1 MYENRALK
9 ALLGNSL
16 NMPEEDMDDLR
27 VESQTGY
34 PYEEA
39 ALKSYYFLT
48 ILDSIRTDEFRE
60 SFNATIPLLR
70 KEYGFKDLQE
80 LCFEIIKYVKERYDF
95 TFPQIVQIENAG
107 DTQDV
112 ISFIQFLEYDNEE
125 FIINVWKYLKPETNS
140 LRFENYCEQNG
151 NKIISEIEEQ
161 SDTRSYP
168 KLISDFL
175 RTYNKDDM
183 IEWFCDQS
191 KRLNTAI
198 LLELREGESDVW
210 KNWNHN

>member
-16 NMPEEDMDDLR
+16 NLPEEDMDDLR

-48 ILDSIRTDEFRE
+48 ILDSIRTGEFEE

-70 KEYGFKDLQE
+70 KEYTFKDLQE
-80 LCFEIIKYVKERYDF
+80 LSFEIIRYVKERYDF
-95 TFPQIVQIENAG
+95 IFPQTVKIEDAE
-107 DTQDV
+107 DTSDV
-112 ISFIQFLEYDNEE
+112 ISFIKFLEYDNEE
-125 FIINVWKYLKPETNS
+125 FIINVWKYLKPETNTFQ
-140 LRFENYCEQNG
+140 FENYCEQNAD
-151 NKIISEIEEQ
+151 KIISEIEEQ

-168 KLISDFL
+168 KLIADFL

-183 IEWFCDQS
+183 IEWFCEQS
-191 KRLNTAI
+191 KRLNTTI
-198 LLELREGESDVW
+198 LLALREGESNV
-210 KNWNHN
+210 

>member
-48 ILDSIRTDEFRE
+48 ILDSIRTGEFQE

-70 KEYGFKDLQE
+70 KEYEFEDLQE
-80 LCFEIIKYVKERYDF
+80 LCREILRYIKERYDF
-95 TFPQIVQIENAG
+95 IFP
-107 DTQDV
+107 
-112 ISFIQFLEYDNEE
+112 L
-125 FIINVWKYLKPETNS
+125 ETNVQPMFDLLGTAEKDKS
-140 LRFENYCEQNG
+140 LKIYDTPHYMPRNDLIKETLNWLDKYFG
-151 NKIISEIEEQ
+151 PANK
-161 SDTRSYP
+161 
-168 KLISDFL
+168 
-175 RTYNKDDM
+175 
-183 IEWFCDQS
+183 
-191 KRLNTAI
+191 
-198 LLELREGESDVW
+198 
-210 KNWNHN
+210 

>member
-1 MYENRALK
+1 MYEDIPLK

-27 VESQTGY
+27 VMSQTGY

-48 ILDSIRTDEFRE
+48 IVESIRTGEFRE
-60 SFNATIPLLR
+60 SYNATIPLLR
-70 KEYGFKDLQE
+70 KEYEFEDLQE
-80 LCFEIIKYVKERYDF
+80 LCHEIIKYVKERYDF
-95 TFPQIVQIENAG
+95 IFPQTVKIEDAG
-107 DTQDV
+107 DTQNVLD
-112 ISFIQFLEYDNEE
+112 FIKFLEYDNEE
-125 FIINVWKYLKPETNS
+125 FITNVWKYLKPETNS
-140 LRFENYCEQNG
+140 VRLRKYCEQNG

-183 IEWFCDQS
+183 IEWFCEQS
-191 KRLNTAI
+191 ERLNTAI
-198 LLELREGESDVW
+198 ILALREGEENV
-210 KNWNHN
+210 

>member
-1 MYENRALK
+1 MYEDRALK

-27 VESQTGY
+27 VMSQTGY

-48 ILDSIRTDEFRE
+48 ILDSIRTGEFQE

-70 KEYGFKDLQE
+70 AEYGFKDLQE
-80 LCFEIIKYVKERYDF
+80 LCNEILRYIKERYDF
-95 TFPQIVQIENAG
+95 IFPEKVKVKDLG
-107 DTQDV
+107 DTSDV
-112 ISFIQFLEYDNEE
+112 ISLIKFLEYDNEE
-125 FIINVWKYLKPETNS
+125 FIVNVWKYLKPETNS
-140 LRFENYCEQNG
+140 FQFQNYCEQNG

-168 KLISDFL
+168 KLIADFL

-183 IEWFCDQS
+183 IEWFCEQS
-191 KRLNTAI
+191 ERLNTAI
-198 LLELREGESDVW
+198 LLGIREGEENV
-210 KNWNHN
+210 

>member
-1 MYENRALK
+1 MFENRALK

-16 NMPEEDMDDLR
+16 DLPEEDMDDLR
-27 VESQTGY
+27 VMSQTGY

-48 ILDSIRTDEFRE
+48 ILDSIRTGEFQE

-80 LCFEIIKYVKERYDF
+80 LCFEIIRYIKERYDF
-95 TFPQIVQIENAG
+95 IFPQTVKIEDAE
-107 DTQDV
+107 DTSDV
-112 ISFIQFLEYDNEE
+112 LYLIKFLEYDNEE
-125 FIINVWKYLKPETNS
+125 FITNVWKYLKPEINS
-140 LRFENYCEQNG
+140 FQVENYCEQNG

-168 KLISDFL
+168 KLIADFL

-183 IEWFCDQS
+183 IEWFCEQS

-198 LLELREGESDVW
+198 LLVLREGEPNV
-210 KNWNHN
+210 

>member
-48 ILDSIRTDEFRE
+48 ILDSIRTGEFQE

-70 KEYGFKDLQE
+70 KEYEFEDLQE
-80 LCFEIIKYVKERYDF
+80 LCREILRYIKERYDF
-95 TFPQIVQIENAG
+95 IFPEKVKIEDVG
-107 DTQDV
+107 DTQEV
-112 ISFIQFLEYDNEE
+112 LQLIKFLEYDNEE
-125 FIINVWKYLKPETNS
+125 FIVNVWKYLKPETNS
-140 LRFENYCEQNG
+140 FQFKNYCEQNG
-151 NKIISEIEEQ
+151 NKIILEIEEQ

-168 KLISDFL
+168 KLIANFL

-183 IEWFCDQS
+183 IEWFCEQS
-191 KRLNTAI
+191 ERLNTAI
-198 LLELREGESDVW
+198 LLGIREGESNV
-210 KNWNHN
+210 

>member
-16 NMPEEDMDDLR
+16 NLPEEDMDDLR

-34 PYEEA
+34 PYEET

-48 ILDSIRTDEFRE
+48 ILDSIRTGEFQE

-70 KEYGFKDLQE
+70 KEYEFRDLKE
-80 LCFEIIKYVKERYDF
+80 LCFEIMRYIKERYDF
-95 TFPQIVQIENAG
+95 ILPEIIEIESTE
-107 DTQDV
+107 DTSDV
-112 ISFIQFLEYDNEE
+112 ISLIKFLEYDNEE
-125 FIINVWKYLKPETNS
+125 FITNVWKYLKPETN
-140 LRFENYCEQNG
+140 LFQFENYCEQNG

-183 IEWFCDQS
+183 IEWFCEQS

-198 LLELREGESDVW
+198 LLVLREGEPNV
-210 KNWNHN
+210 

>member
-1 MYENRALK
+1 MFENRALK

-27 VESQTGY
+27 VMSQTGY

-39 ALKSYYFLT
+39 ALKRYYFQT
-48 ILDSIRTDEFRE
+48 ILDSIRTGEFRE

-70 KEYGFKDLQE
+70 REYKFADLQE
-80 LCFEIIKYVKERYDF
+80 LCFEIIRYVKERYDF
-95 TFPQIVQIENAG
+95 IFPETVKIEDVE
-107 DTQDV
+107 DTSDV
-112 ISFIQFLEYDNEE
+112 ISLIKFLEYDNEE
-125 FIINVWKYLKPETNS
+125 FITNVWRYLKPETDWIQ
-140 LRFENYCEQNG
+140 FENYCEQNG

-168 KLISDFL
+168 KLIADFL

-183 IEWFCDQS
+183 IEWFCEQS
-191 KRLNTAI
+191 ERLNTAI
-198 LLELREGESDVW
+198 LLVLREGEPNV
-210 KNWNHN
+210 

>member
-1 MYENRALK
+1 MFENRALK

-16 NMPEEDMDDLR
+16 DLPEEDMDDLR
-27 VESQTGY
+27 VMSQTGY

-48 ILDSIRTDEFRE
+48 ILDSIRTGEFQE

-80 LCFEIIKYVKERYDF
+80 LCFEIIRYIKERYDF
-95 TFPQIVQIENAG
+95 IFPQTVKIEDAE
-107 DTQDV
+107 DTSDV
-112 ISFIQFLEYDNEE
+112 LYLIKFLEYDNEE
-125 FIINVWKYLKPETNS
+125 FITNVWKYLKPEINS
-140 LRFENYCEQNG
+140 FQVENYCEQNG

-168 KLISDFL
+168 KLIADFL

-183 IEWFCDQS
+183 IEWFCEQS

-198 LLELREGESDVW
+198 LLVLREGEPNVW
-210 KNWNHN
+210 ISRDNN

>member
-16 NMPEEDMDDLR
+16 NMPEQDMDDLR

-48 ILDSIRTDEFRE
+48 ILDSIRTGEFQE

-70 KEYGFKDLQE
+70 KEYEFRDLKE
-80 LCFEIIKYVKERYDF
+80 LCFEIIRYIKERYDF
-95 TFPQIVQIENAG
+95 IFPENIEIENTE
-107 DTQDV
+107 DTSDV
-112 ISFIQFLEYDNEE
+112 ISFIKFLEYDNEE
-125 FIINVWKYLKPETNS
+125 FITNVWKYLKPEIN
-140 LRFENYCEQNG
+140 LFQFENYCEQNA

-183 IEWFCDQS
+183 IEWFCEQS

-198 LLELREGESDVW
+198 LLVLREGET
-210 KNWNHN
+210 NG

>member
-16 NMPEEDMDDLR
+16 NMPEQDMDDLR

-48 ILDSIRTDEFRE
+48 ILDSIRTGEFQE

-70 KEYGFKDLQE
+70 KEYEFRDLKE
-80 LCFEIIKYVKERYDF
+80 LCFEIIRYIKERYDF
-95 TFPQIVQIENAG
+95 IFPENIEIENTE
-107 DTQDV
+107 DTSDV
-112 ISFIQFLEYDNEE
+112 ISFIKFLEYDNEE
-125 FIINVWKYLKPETNS
+125 FITNVWKYLKPEIN
-140 LRFENYCEQNG
+140 LFQFENYCEQNA

-183 IEWFCDQS
+183 IEWFCEQS

-198 LLELREGESDVW
+198 LLVLREGETNV
-210 KNWNHN
+210 

>member
-70 KEYGFKDLQE
+70 KEYEFKDFQE
-80 LCFEIIKYVKERYDF
+80 LCFEIIRYIKERYDF
-95 TFPQIVQIENAG
+95 IFPQIVKIEDAG

-112 ISFIQFLEYDNEE
+112 ISFIIELITTKAKGQIDLAKQPFYIFVGAM
-125 FIINVWKYLKPETNS
+125 FIGLCLGGIIYCVGFTIGS
-140 LRFENYCEQNG
+140 LVN
-151 NKIISEIEEQ
+151 
-161 SDTRSYP
+161 D
-168 KLISDFL
+168 
-175 RTYNKDDM
+175 
-183 IEWFCDQS
+183 W
-191 KRLNTAI
+191 
-198 LLELREGESDVW
+198 
-210 KNWNHN
+210 

>member
-1 MYENRALK
+1 MFENRALK

-16 NMPEEDMDDLR
+16 DLPEEDMDDLR
-27 VESQTGY
+27 VMSQTGY

-48 ILDSIRTDEFRE
+48 ILDSIRTGEFQE

-80 LCFEIIKYVKERYDF
+80 LCFEIIRYIKERYDF
-95 TFPQIVQIENAG
+95 IFPQTVKIEDAE
-107 DTQDV
+107 DTSDV
-112 ISFIQFLEYDNEE
+112 LYLIKFLEYDNEE
-125 FIINVWKYLKPETNS
+125 TNLKS
-140 LRFENYCEQNG
+140 FENYCEQNG
-151 NKIISEIEEQ
+151 NKIIFEIEEQ
-161 SDTRSYP
+161 LDTKAFP
-168 KLISDFL
+168 KLIADFL

-183 IEWFCDQS
+183 IEWFCEQS

-198 LLELREGESDVW
+198 LLVLREGEPNV
-210 KNWNHN
+210 

>member
-9 ALLGNSL
+9 ALLGNSINL
-16 NMPEEDMDDLR
+16 PEQDMDDLR

-39 ALKSYYFLT
+39 ALKRYYFLT
-48 ILDSIRTDEFRE
+48 ILDSIRTGEFQE

-80 LCFEIIKYVKERYDF
+80 LCFEIIRYVKERYDF
-95 TFPQIVQIENAG
+95 IFPQIVKIENAE
-107 DTQDV
+107 DTSDV
-112 ISFIQFLEYDNEE
+112 ISLIKFLEYDNEE
-125 FIINVWKYLKPETNS
+125 FITNVWKYLKPEINS

-168 KLISDFL
+168 KLIADFL

-183 IEWFCDQS
+183 IEWFCEQS

-198 LLELREGESDVW
+198 LLALREGEPNV
-210 KNWNHN
+210 

>member
-1 MYENRALK
+1 MFENRALK

-16 NMPEEDMDDLR
+16 DLPEEDMDDLR

-48 ILDSIRTDEFRE
+48 ILDSIRTGEFQE

-80 LCFEIIKYVKERYDF
+80 LCFEIIRYIKERYDF
-95 TFPQIVQIENAG
+95 IFPQTVKIEDAE
-107 DTQDV
+107 DTSDV
-112 ISFIQFLEYDNEE
+112 LYLIKFLEYDNEE
-125 FIINVWKYLKPETNS
+125 FITNVWKYLKPEINS
-140 LRFENYCEQNG
+140 FQVENYCEQNG

-168 KLISDFL
+168 KLIADFL

-183 IEWFCDQS
+183 IEWFCEQS

-198 LLELREGESDVW
+198 LLVLREGEPNV
-210 KNWNHN
+210 